1 MSKNKRNPMFS
12 LKFYL
17 LKKAEKK
24 LKKAEA
30 KKRNKKN
37 KL

>member
-30 KKRNKKN
+30 KKAKQEE
-37 KL
+37 

>member
-1 MSKNKRNPMFS
+1 MSKNKKKPMFS

-24 LKKAEA
+24 LKRAEA
-30 KKRNKKN
+30 KKEKQE
-37 KL
+37 